1 MEQNSIYEY
10 ILSRVQTDLARYGYK
25 RSGKSRFFYQ
35 YAVGGKVGCI
45 IEMQKSMF
53 NSPDSY
59 SFTFNLGC
67 IGMYQLLGYQKEKLT
82 LNVLKL
88 ALSNPYTGAIRIGQ
102 LQRGGDYWW
111 ELNENILKMYT
122 LEEYYN
128 RFIQKD
134 IECATEC
141 LKKLAD
147 EKSLVYKYDKNR

>member
-10 ILSRVQTDLARYGYK
+10 ILSRVQTDLARYGYE

-53 NSPDSY
+53 NFPDSY

-67 IGMYQLLGYQKEKLT
+67 VGLYQLSGFQKEKLT
-82 LNVLKL
+82 LDVLRNSLK
-88 ALSNPYTGAIRIGQ
+88 NPYVAIRIGQ
-102 LQRGGDYWW
+102 LRRGADYWW
-111 ELNENILKMYT
+111 EINDSILKMYT

-134 IECATEC
+134 IECAADN
-141 LKKLAD
+141 LKELAD
-147 EKSLVYKYDKNR
+147 QKARIYHND